1 MPEAPTA
8 GLLLVDKPAGI
19 SSFGAIARLRR
30 AYGRKLGHTGT
41 LDPFATGLLVVL
53 HGRATRLAPYLG
65 GLDKRY
71 RATVQFGATSTTDD
85 PEGELLLTGRLTT
98 EAELVAAL
106 PTFIGEIE
114 QVPPAASAVHI
125 DGERA
130 YRRFRRGETVTVP
143 ARSVTVH
150 ELTLMHFDHA
160 TQTAELEVACGTG
173 TYIRSI
179 ARDLGEALG
188 AGAHL
193 TALRRTEVGGFRVDA
208 AAAPDEIAASV
219 PGTLGWA
226 APLAAIPALPR
237 RAVTDAER
245 TAIGHG
251 QRIPD
256 HELRG
261 DVALI
266 AADALIAIGTADG
279 RQIAPHLVLEPA

>member
-1 MPEAPTA
+1 MPDAPTA

-71 RATVQFGATSTTDD
+71 LATVQFGATSTTDD
-85 PEGELLLTGRLTT
+85 PEGDVEQTGGTTT
-98 EAELVAAL
+98 EAQLVAAL
-106 PTFIGEIE
+106 PAFIGEI
-114 QVPPAASAVHI
+114 QQIPPAASAVHI

-143 ARSVTVH
+143 ARQVAVH
-150 ELTLMHFDHA
+150 GITLMHFDVA
-160 TQTAELEVACGTG
+160 TQTAQLDISCGTG

-179 ARDLGEALG
+179 ARDLGDELG
-188 AGAHL
+188 TGAYL
-193 TALRRTEVGGFRVDA
+193 TALRRTEVGDFRVED
-208 AAAPDEIAASV
+208 AAAPDAIADSL
-219 PGTLGWA
+219 PGTLAWA
-226 APLAAIPALPR
+226 APLAAIPTLPR
-237 RAVTDAER
+237 REITPAER

-251 QRIPD
+251 QRIPNL
-256 HELRG
+256 ELHG
-261 DVALI
+261 DVALV
-266 AADALIAIGTADG
+266 AADALVAIGAADG
-279 RQIAPHLVLEPA
+279 PEIAPRLVLEPA